1 MFERDALKKKL
12 LSFYDILALSC
23 RVFQAAGRPIVLVT
37 LLIAT
42 PFNMIYS
49 LAAFGSFAG
58 DTRTEKI
65 WLMVIALSLRFVA
78 FIFSLLS
85 TMAIA
90 IMVENLFL
98 NKKADFS
105 EAFQQAYSKWRSGVS
120 TSLLA
125 LLIILGYTL
134 LLIVP
139 GVIWGVYY
147 AFVVYVVILRNK
159 TGKAALAYSKSL
171 VAGRWG
177 TLFVI
182 YLGLSIVLGFIAG
195 VSGFLSKGLPNNFFL
210 SLIGLSLRSVLES
223 LYAVAGTILFLNFEL
238 VKNTSNTHTP
248 SGKEGAGSEKS

>member
-1 MFERDALKKKL
+1 
-12 LSFYDILALSC
+12 
-23 RVFQAAGRPIVLVT
+23 
-37 LLIAT
+37 
-42 PFNMIYS
+42 
-49 LAAFGSFAG
+49 
-58 DTRTEKI
+58 
-65 WLMVIALSLRFVA
+65 
-78 FIFSLLS
+78 
-85 TMAIA
+85 MAIA